1 MDKVV
6 GVGLG
11 FVAYSKVVDDEAE
24 DDFTSVVPKEARGI
38 GTLCVAIFF
47 EVLD

>member
-1 MDKVV
+1 VI
-6 GVGLG
+6 GIGLG
-11 FVAYSKVVDDEAE
+11 FVAYSKIVDDEAE
-24 DDFTSVVPKEARGI
+24 HYFSSVVPKEARGI

>member
-11 FVAYSKVVDDEAE
+11 VAYSKVFDDEVE
-24 DDFTSVVPKEARGI
+24 YNFTSVVPKEARGI
-38 GTLCVAIFF
+38 GTVCVLAIFF

>member
-24 DDFTSVVPKEARGI
+24 HNFTSVVPKKARG
-38 GTLCVAIFF
+38 V
-47 EVLD
+47 